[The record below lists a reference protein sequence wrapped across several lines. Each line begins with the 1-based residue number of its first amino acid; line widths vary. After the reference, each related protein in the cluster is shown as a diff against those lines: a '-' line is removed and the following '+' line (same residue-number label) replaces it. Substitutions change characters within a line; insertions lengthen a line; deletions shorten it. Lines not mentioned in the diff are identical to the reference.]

1 MNFGVCLSP
10 TDEIWGVSLSRT
22 REICG
27 VSKPCRSLF
36 RVCLTRAGQLFG
48 SSYALPV
55 KFAVVLRPTGENW
68 EVNVLGLICPTGEIW
83 GLSKPWRSFLE
94 VCISLRVKLR
104 VSPSRTCACEV
115 CGLSKPC
122 R

>member
-1 MNFGVCLSP
+1 MKFGVCLSP

-94 VCISLRVKLR
+94 VCISLRV
-104 VSPSRTCACEV
+104 SPSRTCTCEV